1 MMTMETQMSIDRTVD
16 DVYTYQKQA
25 LDLLDKDHP
34 HYDEIRLLLTDQI
47 MDDIDDCTTT
57 NRGATST

>member
-1 MMTMETQMSIDRTVD
+1 MMSMETQMSIDRTVD
-16 DVYTYQKQA
+16 DVYSYQKQA

-57 NRGATST
+57 NRGAT

>member
-57 NRGATST
+57 NRGAT